1 MSDDS
6 GQRETP
12 APFALRD
19 CALITLGTGIAA
31 QNLKEFLEGV
41 RTVPPGSLDHHF
53 WGRLLRPQFDEPEYN
68 NDFASW
74 AWRGLHDKPLA
85 ERLSMISPSEF
96 EDLEA
101 LRQEVAETVEERLDE
116 SEMMHWTPAE
126 QQFDFLTAQIVVF
139 DTGLAFADP
148 TQICLNL
155 PRVSTGSV
163 YYHFIDARRRTPGHS
178 DDFSAWLAGFD
189 GAHDAL
195 RDRLRAI
202 DPYFSSLKE
211 IRQLIADA
219 FRSYCEERA

>member
-1 MSDDS
+1 MSDDNS
-6 GQRETP
+6 SQTTS
-12 APFALRD
+12 APFAIRD
-19 CALITLGTGIAA
+19 CALITLATGIKA

-41 RTVPPGSLDHHF
+41 RSVPPGSLDHHF

-101 LRQEVAETVEERLDE
+101 LRQEVAEVVEERLDE

-139 DTGLAFADP
+139 DTGFSFADP
-148 TQICLNL
+148 TQLCFNL
-155 PRVSTGSV
+155 PQFSTGSI
-163 YYHFIDARRRTPGHS
+163 YYHFIDARRRTPGRC

-189 GAHDAL
+189 GAHGAL
-195 RDRLRAI
+195 RERLSAI

-211 IRQLIADA
+211 IRQLITDA
-219 FRSYCEERA
+219 FRVFCEERA

>member
-1 MSDDS
+1 MSGDGD
-6 GQRETP
+6 QRETP
-12 APFALRD
+12 APFAIRD
-19 CALITLGTGIAA
+19 CALITLATGIKA

-41 RTVPPGSLDHHF
+41 RTIPAGSLDHHF

-96 EDLEA
+96 GDLEA
-101 LRQEVAETVEERLDE
+101 LRQEVAEVIEERLDE

-139 DTGLAFADP
+139 DTGVSFADP
-148 TQICLNL
+148 TQLCLNL
-155 PRVSTGSV
+155 PQFSTGSI
-163 YYHFIDARRRTPGHS
+163 YYHFIDARRRTQERC
-178 DDFSAWLAGFD
+178 DDFSAWLAGID
-189 GAHDAL
+189 GAHLAL
-195 RDRLRAI
+195 RERLSAI

-219 FRSYCEERA
+219 FRICCEERA